1 MSKSMKAALLS
12 ALVVPGAG
20 HIYLKKYIAGVVL
33 LGAAIIPIYYL
44 VTTAITR
51 ALEITDKIQSGEV
64 PLDVAA
70 ITELVAKQATGSE
83 AQMQTI
89 ATTVFIISWLIG
101 IIHSYRVGRVLDKN
115 SEADV
120 DYIEL

>member
-33 LGAAIIPIYYL
+33 LGVAIIPIYYL